1 MNLRANEH
9 SWSDHL
15 TMSAGYLKCELLS
28 SFCHKETMQW
38 RDVEIEIPLKI
49 FTFSSNLSI

>member
-15 TMSAGYLKCELLS
+15 TISAGYLKCELLS